1 MAAWSSGPAEQL
13 VAAACTLAGACNLLS
28 TCATLA
34 YTERAAA
41 SSQLLC
47 DTVCLVLTCR
57 SMLVLASSRMP
68 GAIQD
73 KQTRVDRVLSGL
85 PWDQASLMDNIVA
98 VFGGMN
104 PADAPELARAAPPAQ
119 LLEWFS
125 LCTAAISSRQGEG
138 TLT

>member
-34 YTERAAA
+34 YTERAAV

-57 SMLVLASSRMP
+57 SMLVLASSRVP

-73 KQTRVDRVLSGL
+73 KQTRVER
-85 PWDQASLMDNIVA
+85 
-98 VFGGMN
+98 
-104 PADAPELARAAPPAQ
+104 PP
-119 LLEWFS
+119 LG
-125 LCTAAISSRQGEG
+125 SSESDG
-138 TLT
+138 